1 MRILLDAKNLALAQ
15 GTGIATYA
23 RNLSRANRESGNT
36 VDILYEFYAAKG
48 EASLLQEL
56 AFYDPQYGVG
66 SSTLDRLVNLYH
78 VARQLPWPRP
88 VKATEVPL
96 RDFVDNRALRSRLP
110 EFDRIV
116 TAPLAFRTAWNYFSL
131 TGKFLPVTV
140 DPLPDIAHWTIPYP
154 VYIPNARNVYTVHDV
169 IPLKLPYTT
178 VDNRKKYLGV
188 IRGAVAHADQIISIS
203 DTTTADLLQ
212 VAPEAAGKISNTSQ
226 TVMLPPKLLADD
238 PEGPA
243 VLERLLGLKHKQF
256 FVFFAAIEPKKNVGR
271 LIEAFLSSNS
281 PYPLLIVG
289 KKGWLYDEELK
300 PLGYEQLK
308 AQLAGEKEPASRVVM
323 VDFVSFPLLI
333 RLLKGARALLFP
345 SLYEGFGLPILEA
358 MMCGT
363 PVMTSNSG
371 AMAEVASQGTALW
384 IDPLNV
390 NEMRA
395 AIERLAGDDELCARL
410 SAAGLARAQDF
421 SWDQYRENVAAAYD
435 RALAAPSRA
444 TGSRLENRRPMQI
457 RSEKA

>member
-23 RNLSRANRESGNT
+23 RNLSRANRESGNM
-36 VDILYEFYAAKG
+36 VDILYEFYAPKG
-48 EASLLQEL
+48 DAGLLSEL
-56 AFYDPQYGVG
+56 AYYDPQYGRG
-66 SSTLDRLVNLYH
+66 STTLDRLINFYN

-88 VKATEVPL
+88 VHALNVPL
-96 RDFVDNRALRSRLP
+96 HDFVDNRALRSRLP

-131 TGKFLPVTV
+131 TGKFLPIAV

-154 VYIPNARNVYTVHDV
+154 IYVPNTRNVYTVHDV

-188 IRGAVAHADQIISIS
+188 IQGAVRHASQIISIS
-203 DTTTADLLQ
+203 ETTTADLLA

-226 TVMLPPKLLADD
+226 SVVLPPALLADD
-238 PEGPA
+238 PDA
-243 VLERLLGLKHKQF
+243 AQVLKSLLGLEAGKF

-271 LIEAFLSSNS
+271 LIEAFLSSDS
-281 PYPLLIVG
+281 PYPLVIVG

-300 PLGYEQLK
+300 PLAYQQVK
-308 AQLAGEKEPASRVVM
+308 AQLAGVEAIASRVVM

-333 RLLKGARALLFP
+333 RMLKGARALLFP

-358 MMCGT
+358 MLCGT

-371 AMAEVASQGTALW
+371 AMAEIAPPGTALL

-390 NEMRA
+390 REMSN
-395 AIERLAGDDELCARL
+395 AIGRLATDDVLCATL
-410 SAAGLARAQDF
+410 SAAGRARAKDF
-421 SWDQYRENVAAAYD
+421 SWEEYRKSLAAAYD
-435 RALAAPSRA
+435 RALAASPVA
-444 TGSRLENRRPMQI
+444 
-457 RSEKA
+457 A